1 MSQDDEYRL
10 RSIEGNAAEAV
21 VAARDLRERVGVQGT
36 KLEEMRSDITEL
48 RAEVKDARAGVRTLV
63 LVLVGFAFTVA
74 GSAVALALTL
84 GSPAS

>member
-1 MSQDDEYRL
+1 MSPDDEYRL
-10 RSIEGNAAEAV
+10 RHIETTATSAAATAHALAGAV
-21 VAARDLRERVGVQGT
+21 AITGSKIIDLD
-36 KLEEMRSDITEL
+36 KDITDL

-84 GSPAS
+84 GGPA